1 MLSPEVDVTK
11 EDDRYTTATD
21 VLREYAQANVE
32 VVGGWQTREE
42 IAEAAFAA
50 LRDILA
56 MCDAALP
63 DGRAAREALSVRHVR
78 TLIRENIRKAS

>member
-56 MCDAALP
+56 MCDAVKP
-63 DGRAAREALSVRHVR
+63 DREGREALNVRYVR
-78 TLIRENIRKAS
+78 NLIRENIRKAS